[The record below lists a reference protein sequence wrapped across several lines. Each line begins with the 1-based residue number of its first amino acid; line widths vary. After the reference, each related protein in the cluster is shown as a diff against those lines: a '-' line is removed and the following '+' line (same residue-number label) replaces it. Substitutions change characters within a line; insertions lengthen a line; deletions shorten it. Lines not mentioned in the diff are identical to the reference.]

1 MREPDPLHP
10 TLFSVIDPR
19 PWGAVTVGYRRPR
32 AQKLCFR
39 NLLMSIPRGR
49 PRPPRATH
57 GRSPFW
63 GLPPRRRIRKAPEP
77 PLGHGDSIFLPDTKN
92 NSFLNSPFPLKFPC
106 PKFVTFTISALF
118 PLKTPLSVSARRYA
132 NKRGACRD
140 PPPASL
146 PRARAAPQGS
156 ASGCCP
162 RKGSG

>member
-1 MREPDPLHP
+1 MREPIPLPP
-10 TLFSVIDPR
+10 TLFSVIDPGS
-19 PWGAVTVGYRRPR
+19 WGAVTIGYRRPR

-63 GLPPRRRIRKAPEP
+63 GRAPRRRIRKAPEP
-77 PLGHGDSIFLPDTKN
+77 PLGHGDSIFFSESETTPSL
-92 NSFLNSPFPLKFPC
+92 FPLFFSKFSA
-106 PKFVTFTISALF
+106 VNSLLLTISALF